1 MRAVLHV
8 EGILEL
14 YCKHLEA
21 FLGDGLACWAET
33 VGVTATVVGSNVP
46 IKRGRE
52 EKRELGRKAGQ
63 KARIRVKR

>member
-21 FLGDGLACWAET
+21 FLGDGMACWAET

-52 EKRELGRKAGQ
+52 EKRELGRKAG
-63 KARIRVKR
+63 